1 MTLTLVQARALP
13 ISLSPVNAE
22 DGTAMATILSQLL

>member
-13 ISLSPVNAE
+13 ISLSPVDAE
-22 DGTAMATILSQLL
+22 DGTAMAKI

>member
-1 MTLTLVQARALP
+1 MTLTLDQARALP

-22 DGTAMATILSQLL
+22 DGTAMAKV